1 MTDSDR
7 VIPMILCTTF
17 VHDDDDDDDDGDDD
31 GVDDD
36 DDGDTLRTEMFQMNP
51 NEPRL
56 KLFKRLC

>member
-31 GVDDD
+31 G
-36 DDGDTLRTEMFQMNP
+36 DTLRTEMFQMNP